1 MAARLESSRLQWS
14 AYASTPLTPS
24 LIRPLYIHQ
33 HPSVHFSSSGLAFRV
48 SWFLSHSYQTLRSLS
63 YSFITSLFIARI
75 HPHIFHPFV
84 FFSSIMAW
92 YRIRSHYHLL
102 LITLFVPSIP
112 SSHLVFFTPVHSVV
126 PQHILQ
132 SHRIIMV
139 RNERPCLLGDATSWS
154 LAATASLQKEYKG
167 ILLPIRTSLG

>member
-1 MAARLESSRLQWS
+1 
-14 AYASTPLTPS
+14 
-24 LIRPLYIHQ
+24 
-33 HPSVHFSSSGLAFRV
+33 
-48 SWFLSHSYQTLRSLS
+48 
-63 YSFITSLFIARI
+63 
-75 HPHIFHPFV
+75 
-84 FFSSIMAW
+84 MAW